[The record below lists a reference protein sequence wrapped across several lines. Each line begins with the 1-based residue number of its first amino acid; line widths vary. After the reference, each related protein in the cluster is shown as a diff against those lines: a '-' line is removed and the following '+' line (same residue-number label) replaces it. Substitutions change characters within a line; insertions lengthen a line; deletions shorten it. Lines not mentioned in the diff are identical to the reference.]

1 MPIYAPTLPPR
12 PSLTQDKS
20 PILVLARFDLTRVFR
35 QKLGRFFGI
44 MFLGFLM
51 IQLTILYTKY
61 LMATNPQLE
70 QARAFADQILP
81 YQANFQASLLDRS
94 MLFFLWLQIA
104 LISGGLISRDTLYR
118 IRPLIYAH
126 PVRPLDYLASKAL
139 VAFGIPFCIQ
149 LPFIIAPWLFSMLIA
164 GVNGPVWPTA
174 PLYLIPA
181 AALNSI
187 VMASV
192 ILGASSLAST
202 PKAGMGWAIGLF
214 LGASA
219 VGGILTGIL
228 GDSSWMAL
236 SPMALTDSWPK
247 ILCGVTKTI
256 VPLWPAI
263 IATALNICLWAYVA
277 KRRTM
282 PSEAVI

>member
-12 PSLTQDKS
+12 PNLTQDKS
-20 PILVLARFDLTRVFR
+20 PILVLVRFDLTRIIR

-44 MFLGFLM
+44 VFLGILV
-51 IQLTILYTKY
+51 IQLTVLYTKY
-61 LMATNPQLE
+61 LVATNQQLD
-70 QARAFADQILP
+70 QVRGLADQVLP
-81 YQANFQASLLDRS
+81 DQVIFQASLLNSS
-94 MLFFLWLQIA
+94 MLFFLWFQIA
-104 LISGGLISRDTLYR
+104 LICGGLISRDTLYR
-118 IRPLIYAH
+118 IRPLMYAH

-149 LPFIIAPWLFSMLIA
+149 LSFIIAPWLLSMLIA
-164 GVNGPVWPTA
+164 GADGPVWPTT

-181 AALNSI
+181 ATLNSM

-192 ILGASSLAST
+192 TLGASSMAST
-202 PKAGMGWAIGLF
+202 PKAGMGWVIGLI
-214 LGASA
+214 LGPTA

-228 GDSSWMAL
+228 GNSSWMAL
-236 SPMALTDSWPK
+236 SPMALTESWPK
-247 ILCGVTKTI
+247 ILCGVTKTV

-263 IATALNICLWAYVA
+263 IATALNICLWAYIVR
-277 KRRTM
+277 RRTI